1 MASWC
6 DADPALNQKP
16 LIRCQCY
23 DGEDSELCTPLPVP
37 STEATFCLNQCSGRG
52 ECSSGFCRCA
62 AGSHGAD
69 CSLPPRADIA
79 SSSPRKSLIVGRGG
93 ALQPEA
99 VATIEAA
106 AEGASEAAI
115 ETAVAAVHAARPGA
129 SVSPRVFVYEL
140 PGEYNTFMLARR
152 EKAPACV
159 LREYMRGPMALGVG
173 GRRQSMSSRLS
184 WTDTLYGAEVALHEA
199 LLSSPHRTTNPED
212 ADFFFVPA
220 YTGCFVTEFNRP
232 SPRHWLCEGAHCGPR
247 DQRAPVRV
255 LEWHER
261 LLRHLRTAYPYWNRS
276 GGADHLWPFTHDE
289 GACYAPAAL
298 RNAILLVHWGR
309 THLHPNGSSTY
320 KPHMWRDEPEAPR
333 MYGSVRCFD
342 ACKDLVLPAWRRP
355 ENIYESPMLD
365 AETDVHRPRKLLL
378 YFNGQLGTNFR
389 NGDKYSFGLRQQLFA
404 LFGGPEY
411 RAQGVIITPN
421 KSTSYSASLA
431 SSTFCGVLP
440 GWGWSGRFE
449 DAVLQ
454 GCLPV
459 ILQDGIYAPWEG
471 TLDLPSFALR
481 VRRDDMPRLLD
492 ILRAVPP
499 ERVAQMQAA
508 LRRAWPRYTYLGN
521 ALAEHRR
528 RPGVLLGSNAPPP
541 EPEVLDGLA
550 RRDATATLLQQL
562 RARLALRLVRRGAI
576 RGADAATSLDVD
588 HRPDGCVA
596 TEYGNIGEELW
607 KFSENSETH
616 AST

>member
-1 MASWC
+1 MGLHAARPRHLFWGRASNKEGVMASWC
-6 DADPALNQKP
+6 HADPAKPKP
-16 LIRCQCY
+16 LIRRQCY
-23 DGEDSELCTPLPVP
+23 DEDSELCTLLPVP

-52 ECSSGFCRCA
+52 SAAPASAGARDHRCRPLAAATRRYRVLVAAQVAHSWSWWRVA
-62 AGSHGAD
+62 AGSSRD
-69 CSLPPRADIA
+69 DR
-79 SSSPRKSLIVGRGG
+79 GRCR
-93 ALQPEA
+93 
-99 VATIEAA
+99 
-106 AEGASEAAI
+106 GASEAA
-115 ETAVAAVHAARPGA
+115 ETAGSGACRPPGA

-212 ADFFFVPA
+212 SDFFVAAA

-378 YFNGQLGTNFR
+378 IN
-389 NGDKYSFGLRQQLFA
+389 
-404 LFGGPEY
+404 
-411 RAQGVIITPN
+411 
-421 KSTSYSASLA
+421 A
-431 SSTFCGVLP
+431 SS
-440 GWGWSGRFE
+440 
-449 DAVLQ
+449 
-454 GCLPV
+454 
-459 ILQDGIYAPWEG
+459 AP
-471 TLDLPSFALR
+471 T
-481 VRRDDMPRLLD
+481 
-492 ILRAVPP
+492 
-499 ERVAQMQAA
+499 
-508 LRRAWPRYTYLGN
+508 
-521 ALAEHRR
+521 
-528 RPGVLLGSNAPPP
+528 
-541 EPEVLDGLA
+541 
-550 RRDATATLLQQL
+550 
-562 RARLALRLVRRGAI
+562 
-576 RGADAATSLDVD
+576 
-588 HRPDGCVA
+588 
-596 TEYGNIGEELW
+596 
-607 KFSENSETH
+607 
-616 AST
+616 